1 MRKLLGVIGISLV
14 LSTLLMVGCQTRRQT
29 LVLETEIE
37 FLQAGR
43 LFTPQ
48 TNGVF
53 LSDKLFDQLM
63 VEKIEH
69 ER

>member
-14 LSTLLMVGCQTRRQT
+14 LSTLLMVGCQTRKQT

>member
-14 LSTLLMVGCQTRRQT
+14 LSTLLMVGCQTGKQT